1 MDVLSVPSLKFRLEH
16 EHMYFIRTFFF
27 VVGNLPLSKEN
38 FLKAKNNQEA
48 DILVQAAQEPSTQP

>member
-16 EHMYFIRTFFF
+16 ERMYLIRTFFF
-27 VVGNLPLSKEN
+27 VVGNLPFSKES

-48 DILVQAAQEPSTQP
+48 DIPCAS